1 MGRLIGTAPAW
12 VGWPVV
18 PVGLNLRTPS
28 LVSTI
33 VRRRWRALT
42 AWSSSGLCR
51 SACSVTQSST
61 HKKMTNHPARPQKT
75 LNPQMRWMKT
85 QHLPQI
91 RTLIP
96 NRPTQ
101 RANNE
106 SPQQQRRSVSIHDI
120 PLLSK
125 NNAEIFFHYLS
136 SVYFYYRQFLFY
148 SSFVNDQKWLFC
160 FGLCGSWI
168 DKVRKRAAQITDYYE
183 FIWSNLNG
191 WMKVLKI
198 LKSI

>member
-51 SACSVTQSST
+51 SACSVTQSSI
-61 HKKMTNHPARPQKT
+61 HKKMTNHPATPQKT
-75 LNPQMRWMKT
+75 LNPQMRWMKA
-85 QHLPQI
+85 QHQPQI

-106 SPQQQRRSVSIHDI
+106 SPQQQWRSVSIHDI
-120 PLLSK
+120 INHPFIEQKWCRDIFSLFVISLFLLSTV
-125 NNAEIFFHYLS
+125 FFH
-136 SVYFYYRQFLFY
+136 
-148 SSFVNDQKWLFC
+148 SSFVNDQKWLLC

-168 DKVRKRAAQITDYYE
+168 DKVRKHAAEITDYYE
-183 FIWSNLNG
+183 LI
-191 WMKVLKI
+191 
-198 LKSI
+198 